1 MPVIEGDARAKVHSK
16 RWNGK
21 MYKVWDHYKD
31 GRKEWDMIKWSA
43 ENNVAEKPK

>member
-21 MYKVWDHYKD
+21 IQGDHKD

-43 ENNVAEKPK
+43 ENNLAEKPK